1 MTLVIWRK
9 KIVKEPFMEKVK
21 WKRLKL
27 KSSIYAVCTI
37 LFVISLVAIIIICC
51 NFSTDS
57 IVYGVGNSL
66 FTGIIASIIVS
77 VIIQIKQD
85 KEQFEKKRAILFDAG
100 FFLKNFQNNYQERKK
115 NNSNID
121 EDWREI
127 FDLCEEPARYL
138 SELYQSGLDILDVVD
153 ISIIRRIN
161 SSYKFILE
169 IKSGFS
175 NVKNHI
181 TGLASQAVTWG
192 KDLVMGLVNGIKS
205 CIGAVGDAVKS
216 VADKIK
222 SFLHFSVPDE
232 GPLTDYES
240 WMPDFMGGLAKGIEK
255 SRGLVADA
263 VNGVAEDMVVSPTV
277 SANAVTMQGS
287 FLATESTASIVGAI
301 REAFAGISTQGGD
314 TVIPVYIGGTM
325 LAIRILLQDTQRFPL
340 PIR

>member
-1 MTLVIWRK
+1 MERK

-21 WKRLKL
+21 WKRLKI

-85 KEQFEKKRAILFDAG
+85 KEQFEKKRAILFDAV

-115 NNSNID
+115 SDSNID
-121 EDWREI
+121 EDWRGI

-169 IKSGFS
+169 ISKEISVHSKEKKFL
-175 NVKNHI
+175 KDPKE
-181 TGLASQAVTWG
+181 VTKVWNKYKKEVTELKENLFFLLIKWE
-192 KDLVMGLVNGIKS
+192 KD
-205 CIGAVGDAVKS
+205 
-216 VADKIK
+216 
-222 SFLHFSVPDE
+222 
-232 GPLTDYES
+232 
-240 WMPDFMGGLAKGIEK
+240 
-255 SRGLVADA
+255 
-263 VNGVAEDMVVSPTV
+263 
-277 SANAVTMQGS
+277 
-287 FLATESTASIVGAI
+287 SII
-301 REAFAGISTQGGD
+301 D
-314 TVIPVYIGGTM
+314 
-325 LAIRILLQDTQRFPL
+325 
-340 PIR
+340 